1 MRKFFARLL
10 LAAPLLCGAISLTGC
25 DAGDG
30 PAEKAGEK
38 VDNAADNAADAVDD
52 ATN

>member
-1 MRKFFARLL
+1 MSKFFARLL
-10 LAAPLLCGAISLTGC
+10 LAAPLVFGTLSLVGC

-30 PAEKAGEK
+30 PAETAGENM
-38 VDNAADNAADAVDD
+38 DDAADNAADAVND